1 MNNGAYI
8 AAEKTRAK
16 AVTTGARLK
25 LDARKTAINS
35 GNEKVWINL
44 QKKRAENPT
53 AKDKEPTYYV
63 QTRILYGMRIP
74 QKKMPRT
81 QTLRLCKAKP
91 KMPLPDY

>member
-35 GNEKVWINL
+35 GNEKV
-44 QKKRAENPT
+44 
-53 AKDKEPTYYV
+53 
-63 QTRILYGMRIP
+63 
-74 QKKMPRT
+74 
-81 QTLRLCKAKP
+81 
-91 KMPLPDY
+91 